1 MDVPIAIA
9 RGATTEA
16 NTVNS
21 LIPVHLREGAQ
32 NFIDLLEDY
41 YSYLNT
47 DGLPSQEINNITV
60 EQDIDKTSLQYLDSI
75 QREVAMNV
83 PNAVAFD
90 RVSLYKK
97 IVKYYLTKGSRDSIL
112 TFFKIFYDEA
122 VVVSYPRELLF
133 APSMGNYDTD
143 KELYLDDKSFPS
155 GKDKIQDSYFW
166 QNFSY
171 VIESAL
177 PVENWKSNF
186 LNLVHPAG
194 FKFFGIISILMVRT
208 NKWIGRHI
216 RFDDVTRK
224 YVLDDTYDPKRY
236 DMPYHTKDK
245 KDLDWMRGLVPPALL
260 TTVDRYSFNE
270 GYHSPTFQYGVGP
283 LELVLNI
290 LIIAEMAEDRFNL
303 FIELVLTYVITE
315 PGNHFLR
322 TRDTYLQDTKFLDS
336 DGFSEFKDKKIGE
349 SLDDN
354 LLMSQRILHNVS
366 AFVDCKITVSQETS
380 RSILKRVEDI
390 TPSNITKDLY
400 TEESYN
406 SDLNFVR
413 NEQCWAKDI
422 KGITSISPWN
432 SRGDNQR
439 AGVAIS
445 PRHVIF
451 VEHLGFHPNVGD
463 TIYFVTRDNVTISRQ
478 IIQHKNHPATDW
490 YAGDFGIGL
499 LDTPLPDDIEFMKI
513 LPQDSYNYFPMKS
526 LGQNGNFEWDDDRGD
541 KTYLFSID
549 QEEKATIRSLR
560 RLQWAY
566 GGKSDDPD
574 TYDWSLLYH
583 AALFTENDQTGI
595 ASTSEW
601 YEQAISGDSGNPM
614 MMLLKGEA
622 VLVSMF
628 TGANSGSFFG
638 QQRNINEVNLLM
650 KDVDALEGIDNSED
664 ITSFVYTS
672 TGYTEE
678 GEQVQSSNTFTKAAF
693 LRNGRPVYLGEGSLN
708 SISWDGNEWIQYRGG
723 AFWARTNNSLDTDY
737 PWQTGAPEAAEGFT
751 QLTPQLVFGT
761 GHKLTQFNFTS
772 ENEVEVFT
780 PQIREIVI
788 PTENFVVSG
797 AGTTEVNGL
806 YIPNGNSI
814 DGNIAYTMYDSDG
827 TTALYNL
834 WSDTLNLWFITS
846 NGIDDPSPVALYI
859 ASVPQVLGDPPSSGW
874 YVCPTC
880 TGEESAPTISPH
892 NIVEYSASEILEI
905 TSPVIPSED
914 DGSIVVSGAG
924 LTDANGT
931 YTRPAGLLLTLQYE
945 LKDSEGTVLYEII
958 RGPFY
963 EFWRIVRKSD
973 SEVIY
978 ENDTSNASPTQTT
991 LPLTGWTTALSGS
1004 PSIAEPAPTISSYS
1018 PPTQYAASD
1027 ILEINGTSFDT
1038 TATHIK
1044 LEGIDTDT
1052 YTYFEGIH
1060 KLIYKSSNKL
1070 MFKKPNYDTN
1080 IYSFDASITLGKL
1093 DTYIAPSKYKK
1104 YTENIQQIKDKFS

>member
-1 MDVPIAIA
+1 MDVPIATA
-9 RGATTEA
+9 RGATTEP

-47 DGLPSQEINNITV
+47 DGLPSQEINNINV

-122 VVVSYPRELLF
+122 VVVTYPRELLF

-155 GKDKIQDSYFW
+155 GKDRIQDSYFW

-194 FKFFGIISILMVRT
+194 FKFFGIISILMVRR

-224 YVLDDTYDPKRY
+224 YVLDDTYDPKIY
-236 DMPYHTKDK
+236 DMPYHTKDV
-245 KDLDWMRGLVPPALL
+245 KDLDWMRSLVPPALL

-270 GYHSPTFQYGVGP
+270 GYHSPTFQYGLVP
-283 LELVLNI
+283 LELIINI

-303 FIELVLTYVITE
+303 FVEVVLGYVITE
-315 PGNHFLR
+315 PSNHFLR

-336 DGFSEFKDKKIGE
+336 DGFGEFKDKKIGE

-366 AFVDCKITVSQETS
+366 AFVKQEITVSQETR
-380 RSILKRVEDI
+380 RSILKRVEGI
-390 TPSNITKDLY
+390 TPSNTTKDLY

-406 SDLNFVR
+406 SNLNFVR

-432 SRGDNQR
+432 SAGGRLR

-451 VEHLGFHPNVGD
+451 IEHLGFHPNVGD
-463 TIYFVTRDNVTISRQ
+463 TLYFVTRNNVTISRQ
-478 IIQHKNHPATDW
+478 IVQHKDHPATG
-490 YAGDFGIGL
+490 YGAGDFGIGL
-499 LDTPLPDDIEFMKI
+499 LDTPLPDDIEFMKV
-513 LPQDSYNYFPMKS
+513 LPQDSYNYFPMTS
-526 LGQNGNFEWDDDRGD
+526 LSNNDFAWDRLQLSPDADR
-541 KTYLFSID
+541 TYLFNID
-549 QEEKATIRSLR
+549 QEEKANIRSLR
-560 RLQWAY
+560 KIQWKT
-566 GGKSDDPD
+566 GGGDDPD
-574 TYDWSLLYH
+574 TYDNTWMYYGEMH
-583 AALFTENDQTGI
+583 TEEDFSGGI
-595 ASTSEW
+595 ASSSEW
-601 YEQAISGDSGNPM
+601 YETAISGDSGNPIM
-614 MMLLKGEA
+614 MVLKGEA

-628 TGANSGSFFG
+628 TSASRGPFFG
-638 QQRNINEVNLLM
+638 QQRNINDVNLLIE
-650 KDVDALEGIDNSED
+650 DVDALEHIDNSAD
-664 ITSFVYTS
+664 ITSFVYNV
-672 TGYTEE
+672 TGYNEQ
-678 GEQVQSSNTFTKAAF
+678 GEPVQRSNTFTKAGF
-693 LRNGRPVYLGEGSLN
+693 VLNGRPVYLGEGALD
-708 SISWDGNEWIQYRGG
+708 SIAWDGNEWIEYDGG
-723 AFWARTNNSLDTDY
+723 ATMGSPNDSLDTAY
-737 PWQTGAPEAAEGFT
+737 PWQISNGKDSAEGFK
-751 QLTPQLVFGT
+751 QFTPHLVFGT
-761 GHKLTQFNFTS
+761 GHKLTPFDFTS

-780 PQIREIVI
+780 PSQIREISRI
-788 PTENFVVSG
+788 TSENFVVSG
-797 AGTTEVNGL
+797 AGLTAANGVYVRNDDSPEYVPEWTL
-806 YIPNGNSI
+806 
-814 DGNIAYTMYDSDG
+814 YDSDG
-827 TTALYNL
+827 ITPLYNIKSYTTPTRMTVL
-834 WSDTLNLWFITS
+834 ISADNSDVMYMSFAEE
-846 NGIDDPSPVALYI
+846 DDIVESGWGEVNAASPAPTVSPV
-859 ASVPQVLGDPPSSGW
+859 DD
-874 YVCPTC
+874 
-880 TGEESAPTISPH
+880 
-892 NIVEYSASEILEI
+892 IVEYSASEILEI
-905 TSPVIPSED
+905 TSPVIPSEG

-924 LTDANGT
+924 LTDANGI

-945 LKDSEGTVLYEII
+945 LKDSGGNVLYEIQ

-963 EFWRIVRKSD
+963 EYWRIVRKSD

-978 ENDTSNASPTQTT
+978 EIDTSNASPTQTT

-1004 PSIAEPAPTISSYS
+1004 PSIAEPAPAISSYS

-1070 MFKKPNYDTN
+1070 MFKKPNYDIN